1 MSNVITKRQRLSR
14 RTLLKGL
21 SVAQSAVT
29 VGLPPLVSMFNSHG
43 TAYAAEAAPIE
54 RRFVLWFNGNGI
66 PERYWIPGETGAAY
80 ALTPCLQPLAR
91 LRNDVHIVS
100 GLDNSAIVNTAFDG
114 HSTAMSALMTC
125 TRFSG
130 RGPSGPSI
138 DQLVAAKI
146 GSETRFRSLQIG
158 VSQESFGG
166 AMQKNMS
173 WAGPD
178 RPLPPEEIPHRLFDR
193 LFGARDEGWVKRK
206 RSILDTVRESANEL
220 RKGLPVEDSQ
230 RLDEHLSSVR
240 DLERSIA
247 SLPPEFRRVTPP
259 GEDFDMKDWP
269 RIAKIQS
276 DLLAY
281 ALATRQT
288 RVASY
293 MLTKCQGLARFP
305 WLGHTSARHHDYT
318 HKDGKAPGASGAEG
332 QRILRDICRWH
343 VEEFAYLVSKLKSIP
358 EGAGTLLD
366 NSLLVFVHE
375 HAEANLHK
383 ASGMISVLAGS
394 RDRLVHGRHTRVGGN
409 VGDFYQTITDGVLNA
424 GLGTLPTATKK
435 LPGIL
440 S

>member
-66 PERYWIPGETGAAY
+66 PERYWIPDETGAAY

-409 VGDFYQTITDGVLNA
+409 VGDFYQTLTEGVLNA